1 MKPPGV
7 VVDTSVW
14 VEFLRGGRG
23 GDSSVVEDLI
33 RSSQAVTCGMVL
45 AELLAGVR
53 DAEDRRQLQEA
64 LAGLDY
70 LETREQTWRRAGEL
84 AAELRSKGRT
94 LPMSDLIV
102 AALAIEHGL
111 TVLTADSHFR
121 HIPGVRLYAP

>member
-1 MKPPGV
+1 LKTPGV

-14 VEFLRGGRG
+14 VEFLRGGKSRNPG
-23 GDSSVVEDLI
+23 IVEDLV
-33 RSSQAVTCGMVL
+33 RSSQAVTCGIVL

-53 DAEDRRQLQEA
+53 NVDERNQLREA

-70 LETREQTWRRAGEL
+70 VETREQTWRRAGEL

-111 TVLTADSHFR
+111 SVFTVDSHFR
-121 HIPGVRLYAP
+121 HIPGVRLYAH

>member
-1 MKPPGV
+1 MKALGV
-7 VVDTSVW
+7 IVDTSVW
-14 VEFLRGGRG
+14 VEFLRGGEGRNPG
-23 GDSSVVEDLI
+23 AVEDLI
-33 RSSQAVTCGMVL
+33 RSSQAVTCGIVL

-53 DAEDRRQLQEA
+53 NAGERIQLQEA

-70 LETREQTWRRAGEL
+70 VETRERTWRRAGEL

-111 TVLTADSHFR
+111 SVFTIDNHFR
-121 HIPGVRLYAP
+121 HVPGVHLYAV